1 MILTDFRNGLKI
13 IKMHFEK
20 FIKFLKQSNRV
31 RRKNSIGLSFLLIVV
46 QRWSKLKLVNSYP
59 FSIFPKN
66 LHFPYKTVAFS
77 LNYSIINH
85 VVCIEILNSRFTS
98 LSSIYFHSC
107 SFRPESFDFSGLFV
121 RLCPPTF
128 IQRWAKSG
136 LNFCTKRAASTAALS

>member
-1 MILTDFRNGLKI
+1 
-13 IKMHFEK
+13 MHFEK

-77 LNYSIINH
+77 LNYSIINL
-85 VVCIEILNSRFTS
+85 VVCIEILNSRFIFIFTNN
-98 LSSIYFHSC
+98 LQKGAIYEHRTESKGAPYC
-107 SFRPESFDFSGLFV
+107 EKSYPGRTCRPE
-121 RLCPPTF
+121 
-128 IQRWAKSG
+128 
-136 LNFCTKRAASTAALS
+136 